1 MSMETPFKNDP
12 FALVWQAF
20 KNLYPN
26 KECDIWWDTHQN
38 DEHDG
43 DYGFT
48 VFPYDGARPQI
59 FVYAEHEVNV
69 QTETLG
75 HELAHLAVGV
85 EHDHDEVWEEAFEA
99 IFQEYNRLGDTM
111 FGDSNAP

>member
-1 MSMETPFKNDP
+1 MISPFINDP

-26 KECDIWWDTHQN
+26 KECEIWWDTHQN

-48 VFPYDGARPQI
+48 VFPYDGALPQI
-59 FVYAEHEVNV
+59 FIYAEHEVNV

-75 HELAHLAVGV
+75 HELAHLAVGA
-85 EHDHDEVWEEAFEA
+85 EHDHDDVWEAAFDA
-99 IFQEYNRLGDTM
+99 IFREYNRIGDEL
-111 FGDSNAP
+111 FGKDGASQ